1 MQKQK
6 QSQVLVTIV
15 SYFCSS
21 SSILPHQI
29 HCTFFMFFFHTSILL
44 FSIAILRQKIFLVW
58 WYIFSIKWQIIL
70 LLTMRFISIICPI
83 KKRSE
88 RVSFQ
93 RAMIR
98 MFIILRYIIRSAK
111 CHITRCI
118 FVKDK
123 TKVIFI
129 NYWSILWSANCHCSS
144 CK

>member
-93 RAMIR
+93 KAMIQIFSKHPKGNFA
-98 MFIILRYIIRSAK
+98 FIWFGWTSLKSAIL
-111 CHITRCI
+111 
-118 FVKDK
+118 
-123 TKVIFI
+123 
-129 NYWSILWSANCHCSS
+129 ANKSS
-144 CK
+144 FWGHFWRRKM